1 MSNKPPVPG
10 PTLAEKR
17 ETTVQ
22 LLIDSF
28 ASDRLSVEE
37 FEDRL
42 DRAHRA
48 GDAGTLESLISDL
61 PVPVAGRTPSA
72 PAQAAGTPAPRPADR
87 PERALPDEVRE
98 RQFMAA
104 VMGGFERKGPWVP
117 ARHTSF
123 LALMGGGVLDFREA
137 RLPPGPIEI
146 AIFALMGGVEI
157 IVPPWMGVDSGGIAI
172 MGAFEDGHAGRTAPL
187 PPDAPVLRI
196 GGFVMMGGVEVAVR
210 MPGESASAA
219 KKRLRAERKLL
230 KAAEKDAQRR
240 ESP

>member
-17 ETTVQ
+17 EKTVQ

-61 PVPVAGRTPSA
+61 PVPAAGPPQPA
-72 PAQAAGTPAPRPADR
+72 PVQAAGTPAPRPAVR
-87 PERALPDEVRE
+87 PDRALPEEVRE

-117 ARHTSF
+117 ARHTSC
-123 LALMGGGVLDFREA
+123 LCLMGGAVLDFREA
-137 RLPPGPIEI
+137 RLPPGPVEVD
-146 AIFALMGGVEI
+146 IFAMMGGVEI
-157 IVPPWMGVDSGGIAI
+157 IVPPWIGIDTGGIAI
-172 MGAFEDGHAGRTAPL
+172 MGGFEDGTANRTTPL
-187 PPDAPVLRI
+187 PPDAPVIRI
-196 GGFVMMGGVEVAVR
+196 GGFLFMGGVEVSIR

-219 KKRLRAERKLL
+219 KKRLRAERKQL
-230 KAAEKDAQRR
+230 KAGKKGYP
-240 ESP
+240 ESESS